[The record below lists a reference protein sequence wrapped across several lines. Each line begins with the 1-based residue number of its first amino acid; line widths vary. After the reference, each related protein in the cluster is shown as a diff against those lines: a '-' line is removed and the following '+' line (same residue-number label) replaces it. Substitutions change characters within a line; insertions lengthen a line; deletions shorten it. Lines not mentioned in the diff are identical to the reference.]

1 MTWHGSDGPASGRCQ
16 KVPICQDHADT
27 SVPTCNAVA
36 VACIHIGPS
45 NYPTEKKRVKHI
57 PNTMDKLEIPRGGAR
72 ATPITNPPRL
82 APQPHP
88 LSSSS
93 TTPPTRTSASPIPI
107 IYRSQSSP
115 PLPTTERDDTPISF
129 QDLMPHLHRSAPSIV
144 KTRSG
149 SVLSRGF
156 ILKTDY
162 YPSGGWVIQQR
173 VLSRLTDAHIGRALD
188 LDLNVHGAPNFRAP
202 RTGSL
207 NVFGAAQ
214 PRSQGL
220 RAILS
225 ILRARQTETS
235 PSHVIWFSTR
245 EEPIGMPR

>member
-1 MTWHGSDGPASGRCQ
+1 MPHQKGAS
-16 KVPICQDHADT
+16 
-27 SVPTCNAVA
+27 
-36 VACIHIGPS
+36 
-45 NYPTEKKRVKHI
+45 E
-57 PNTMDKLEIPRGGAR
+57 
-72 ATPITNPPRL
+72 TPITGPS
-82 APQPHP
+82 
-88 LSSSS
+88 LSH
-93 TTPPTRTSASPIPI
+93 PIPI
-107 IYRSQSSP
+107 TPHPARPSAPPIPIHRPQSSP
-115 PLPTTERDDTPISF
+115 PLSTTAERDGFFVSPS
-129 QDLMPHLHRSAPSIV
+129 DLMPHLHRSAPSIV

-156 ILKTDY
+156 ILKTDH
-162 YPSGGWVIQQR
+162 YPSGK
-173 VLSRLTDAHIGRALD
+173 LSTHLSTTLIDSRTGRALD

-225 ILRARQTETS
+225 ILRARPTEAS

-245 EEPIGMPR
+245 EEPIGVT

>member
-1 MTWHGSDGPASGRCQ
+1 
-16 KVPICQDHADT
+16 
-27 SVPTCNAVA
+27 
-36 VACIHIGPS
+36 
-45 NYPTEKKRVKHI
+45 
-57 PNTMDKLEIPRGGAR
+57 MDKLEIQPGGAR
-72 ATPITNPPRL
+72 ASPIANPRRL

-88 LSSSS
+88 LSS
-93 TTPPTRTSASPIPI
+93 TPLPARTSASPIPI
-107 IYRSQSSP
+107 IHRPQSSP
-115 PLPTTERDDTPISF
+115 PIPTTERDDAPIAF

-156 ILKTDY
+156 ILKTDH
-162 YPSGGWVIQQR
+162 YPSGESASSLIHT
-173 VLSRLTDAHIGRALD
+173 LLTDAHIGRALD

-225 ILRARQTETS
+225 VLRARPTETS

-245 EEPIGMPR
+245 EEPIGMPQ

>member
-1 MTWHGSDGPASGRCQ
+1 MA
-16 KVPICQDHADT
+16 
-27 SVPTCNAVA
+27 
-36 VACIHIGPS
+36 
-45 NYPTEKKRVKHI
+45 
-57 PNTMDKLEIPRGGAR
+57 NTADKLEIQSGGAG
-72 ATPITNPPRL
+72 ASPIAKPRRL
-82 APQPHP
+82 VPQPHP
-88 LSSSS
+88 LSS
-93 TTPPTRTSASPIPI
+93 TPLPARTPASPIPI
-107 IYRSQSSP
+107 IHRPQSSP
-115 PLPTTERDDTPISF
+115 PIPTTERDDTPIAF
-129 QDLMPHLHRSAPSIV
+129 QDLMPLLHRSAPSIV

-156 ILKTDY
+156 ILKTDH
-162 YPSGGWVIQQR
+162 YPSGESESSLI
-173 VLSRLTDAHIGRALD
+173 LTLLTDAHIGRALD

-225 ILRARQTETS
+225 VLRARPTETS

-245 EEPIGMPR
+245 EEPIGMPQ